1 MVATYNPSDREVE
14 TGNPGASELATLAV
28 SLSGDR
34 PCLGKHS
41 EEQSRKT
48 RGINLGLRQAHMRL
62 HTQAHTHLQTKKT
75 SSQKRVS
82 MKMKQYLI
90 VKLENS

>member
-28 SLSGDR
+28 SLSSSQVTD
-34 PCLGKHS
+34 PAWV
-41 EEQSRKT
+41 EQSRKT
-48 RGINLGLRQAHMRL
+48 RGINLGLQQAHMRL
-62 HTQAHTHLQTKKT
+62 HMQAHIHTQTKKT